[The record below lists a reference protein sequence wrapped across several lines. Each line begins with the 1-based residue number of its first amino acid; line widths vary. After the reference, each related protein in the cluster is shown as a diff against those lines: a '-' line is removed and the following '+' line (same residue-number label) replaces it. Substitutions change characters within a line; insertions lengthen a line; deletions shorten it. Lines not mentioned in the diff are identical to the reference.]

1 MSRDSKGDM
10 TKNSDSGSQSRVGAR
25 EILVEE
31 EVLAARE
38 VANAPSF
45 LHHPPPLTD
54 HPPPLPL
61 ACPAR
66 DEEWSARSP
75 SPLGGGAL
83 NGWRSAA
90 PGPRGSQLQVRGA
103 PLRRSGWA
111 GQSCTLLRPSPPSAP
126 PHDASRHSSGS
137 RSPPQAPQGEG
148 GTAAARD
155 TVRATSPSGPGPP
168 RAWERDLCARGPSW
182 SPRSRSPT
190 CRGHCLSQEGR
201 RTERRTC
208 GESTGAPA
216 PRSPARSRAS
226 PSGQA
231 GPRPEPA
238 TPLRSGFRASPCR
251 GERCSRG

>member
-1 MSRDSKGDM
+1 M

-38 VANAPSF
+38 VVNAPSF

-111 GQSCTLLRPSPPSAP
+111 GQSCTLLRPSPPLLRQSQ
-126 PHDASRHSSGS
+126 SSS
-137 RSPPQAPQGEG
+137 SPPG
-148 GTAAARD
+148 G
-155 TVRATSPSGPGPP
+155 
-168 RAWERDLCARGPSW
+168 
-182 SPRSRSPT
+182 
-190 CRGHCLSQEGR
+190 RGHCGRQRHRESHFSQRARPAQSLGAGSV
-201 RTERRTC
+201 C
-208 GESTGAPA
+208 TG
-216 PRSPARSRAS
+216 S
-226 PSGQA
+226 
-231 GPRPEPA
+231 
-238 TPLRSGFRASPCR
+238 
-251 GERCSRG
+251 